1 LIKYS
6 NQTPK
11 LEKDYQYRRLIM
23 AKVEQKMVTTV
34 ELATRWNVSRE
45 HIWRQIQKGNI
56 PSMRVGRRCLIPWDY
71 VINYEKESY

>member
-1 LIKYS
+1 
-6 NQTPK
+6 
-11 LEKDYQYRRLIM
+11 M